1 MSSIITDRHDHGNRA
16 AEVPLT
22 HGNKLVL
29 DQISDEEIL
38 TAAQQLR
45 DKERADR
52 RQEYQGNSIDH
63 ARQGQRQASPAG

>member
-1 MSSIITDRHDHGNRA
+1 MMQHHNRRHDHGNRA
-16 AEVPLT
+16 SEVPLT
-22 HGNKLVL
+22 YGNKLIL

-52 RQEYQGNSIDH
+52 RQEYQCNSINHTRQGHRKRH
-63 ARQGQRQASPAG
+63 AR